1 MGENKV
7 NKRKTVGY
15 TMVVAG
21 ITAVLCLLLFLF
33 VGYKYFL
40 NPDVQFE
47 NDQAFNPQV
56 TLSKKISIP
65 GFDTWTIDA
74 GKTKASTRFYNPE
87 SNTCYFVVSV
97 ILNDTGEVIYKSKYI
112 KPGQVLY
119 EVELKRAME
128 HGTYDATLH
137 YDTYSIAD
145 NSPMNGAD
153 VPFQLVVN

>member
-1 MGENKV
+1 MSDNKI
-7 NKRKTVGY
+7 NKKKTAGY
-15 TMVVAG
+15 TMIVVG
-21 ITAVLCLLLFLF
+21 ITAIICLLLFVF
-33 VGYKYFL
+33 VGYKFFL
-40 NPDVQFE
+40 NPGAEFE
-47 NDQAFNPQV
+47 ADQAFNPQATV
-56 TLSKKISIP
+56 SDKISIP

-74 GKTKASTRFYNPE
+74 GETEVSTRFYNPE

-97 ILNDTGEVIYKSKYI
+97 VLNDTGEVIYESKYI
-112 KPGQVLY
+112 KPGQSLY

-128 HGTYDATLH
+128 HGTYSATLH

>member
-1 MGENKV
+1 MSENNV
-7 NKRKTVGY
+7 NKRKIVGY
-15 TMVVAG
+15 TMIIAG
-21 ITAVLCLLLFLF
+21 ITAILCLLLFVF
-33 VGYKYFL
+33 AGYKYFL

-47 NDQAFNPQV
+47 DDQAFNPQA
-56 TLSKKISIP
+56 TLSEKISIP
-65 GFDTWTIDA
+65 GFDTWTIDE
-74 GKTKASTRFYNPE
+74 GEIKVNTRFYNPE

-112 KPGQVLY
+112 KPGQTLY

-128 HGTYDATLH
+128 SGTYDATLH

-153 VPFQLVVN
+153 LPFELVVN